1 MTDMT
6 RRWTP
11 EEDEILRRHYL
22 TMGPTALSMS
32 GMIDRT
38 IRAMRDRSGVLKIRT
53 GQPSGKRKKIEKP
66 ASEPIGAVSSIWQLA
81 ANQEQA

>member
-11 EEDEILRRHYL
+11 EEDAIMREHYIK
-22 TMGPTALSMS
+22 MGPTALYKS

-38 IRAMRDRSGVLKIRT
+38 IRAMRDRSEVLRLRQGHPRGRRKNPDIKH
-53 GQPSGKRKKIEKP
+53 GEGIGIASSVWDLAKR
-66 ASEPIGAVSSIWQLA
+66 
-81 ANQEQA
+81 

>member
-11 EEDEILRRHYL
+11 EEDAIMREHYIR
-22 TMGPTALSMS
+22 MGPTALYKS

-38 IRAMRDRSGVLKIRT
+38 IRAMRDRSEVLKLRQGHPRGRRKTPAELKHGESI
-53 GQPSGKRKKIEKP
+53 GIVCSVWELAKR
-66 ASEPIGAVSSIWQLA
+66 
-81 ANQEQA
+81 